1 MNNSVAILSDIHGN
15 ANALRAVL
23 QDMADHGINERVCLG
38 DVVGYGGSP
47 GDCIDLLMEHGIP
60 CVQGNHDAMVTT
72 GAGLDGVKDATRQS
86 IEWTRR
92 VLTPDQKGWLTALPM
107 TMQAEDYEAA
117 HSSLH
122 HPGEWA
128 YVLRADAAALSF
140 PHQIRPVCFIGHT
153 HSPAFWVEGDEFGV
167 DITSIETLKPSRK
180 CLVNVGAVGQP
191 RDRDERAC
199 YAIYRRD
206 TQDILWRRVPYDIA
220 GAQQAIIQAGLPAYF
235 AQRLELGR

>member
-15 ANALRAVL
+15 AHALRAVL
-23 QDMADHGINERVCLG
+23 QDMANHGINERVCLG

-60 CVQGNHDAMVTT
+60 CVQGNHDAMVST
-72 GAGLDGVKDATRQS
+72 GSGLEGVKDATRQS
-86 IEWTRR
+86 IEWTRG
-92 VLTPDQKGWLTALPM
+92 VLSPEQKAWLAALPLAI
-107 TMQAEDYEAA
+107 QAADYEAVHA
-117 HSSLH
+117 TLH
-122 HPGEWA
+122 GPAGWA
-128 YVLRADAAALSF
+128 YVLIAEAAALSF
-140 PHQIRPVCFIGHT
+140 PHQTRPVCFIGHT

-167 DITSIETLKPSRK
+167 DITSIEALKPNRK

-206 TQDILWRRVPYDIA
+206 TQDILWRRVPYDIV
-220 GAQQAIIQAGLPAYF
+220 GAQQAITQAGLPAYF

>member
-1 MNNSVAILSDIHGN
+1 MNNSVAIFSDIHGN
-15 ANALRAVL
+15 AHALRAVL
-23 QDMADHGINERVCLG
+23 KDMADHGINERVCLG

-60 CVQGNHDAMVTT
+60 CVQGNHDAMVST

-86 IEWTRR
+86 IEWTRG
-92 VLTPDQKGWLTALPM
+92 VLSPEQKAWLAALPLAI
-107 TMQAEDYEAA
+107 QAADYEAVHA
-117 HSSLH
+117 TLH
-122 HPGEWA
+122 GPAGWA
-128 YVLRADAAALSF
+128 YVLIAEAAALSF
-140 PHQIRPVCFIGHT
+140 PHQTRPVCFIGHT

-167 DITSIETLKPSRK
+167 DITSIEALKPNRK

-206 TQDILWRRVPYDIA
+206 TQDILWRRVPYDIV
-220 GAQQAIIQAGLPAYF
+220 GAQQAITQAGLPAYF

>member
-1 MNNSVAILSDIHGN
+1 MNNSVAIFSDIHGN
-15 ANALRAVL
+15 AHALRAVL
-23 QDMADHGINERVCLG
+23 KDMADHGINERVCLG

-60 CVQGNHDAMVTT
+60 CVQGNHDAMVST

-86 IEWTRR
+86 IEWTRG
-92 VLTPDQKGWLTALPM
+92 VLSPEQKAWLAALPLAI
-107 TMQAEDYEAA
+107 QAADYEAVNA
-117 HSSLH
+117 TLH
-122 HPGEWA
+122 GPAGWA
-128 YVLRADAAALSF
+128 YVLIAEAAALSF
-140 PHQIRPVCFIGHT
+140 PHQTRPVCFIGHT

-167 DITSIETLKPSRK
+167 DITSIEALKPNRK

-206 TQDILWRRVPYDIA
+206 TQDILWRRVPYDIV
-220 GAQQAIIQAGLPAYF
+220 GAQQAITQAGLPAYF

>member
-15 ANALRAVL
+15 AHALRAVL
-23 QDMADHGINERVCLG
+23 QDMANHGINERVCLG

-60 CVQGNHDAMVTT
+60 CVQGNHDAMVST
-72 GAGLDGVKDATRQS
+72 GSGLEGVKDATRQS
-86 IEWTRR
+86 IEWTRG
-92 VLTPDQKGWLTALPM
+92 VLSPEQKAWLAALPL
-107 TMQAEDYEAA
+107 TMQAADYEAVHA
-117 HSSLH
+117 TLH
-122 HPGEWA
+122 DPADWA
-128 YVLRADAAALSF
+128 YVLIAEAAALSF
-140 PHQIRPVCFIGHT
+140 PHQTRAVCFIGHT
-153 HSPAFWVEGDEFGV
+153 HRPAFWVEGDALGV

-206 TQDILWRRVPYDIA
+206 TQDILWRRVPYDVA

>member
-1 MNNSVAILSDIHGN
+1 MNKSVAILSDIHGN
-15 ANALRAVL
+15 AHALRAVL

-60 CVQGNHDAMVTT
+60 CVRGNHDAMVTT
-72 GAGLDGVKDATRQS
+72 GSGLDGVKDATRSS
-86 IEWTRR
+86 IEWTRS
-92 VLTPDQKGWLTALPM
+92 VLSPEQMGWLAALPL
-107 TMQAEDYEAA
+107 TMQAEDYEAVHA
-117 HSSLH
+117 SLH
-122 HPGEWA
+122 FPAFWP
-128 YVLRADAAALSF
+128 YVLIAEMAALHF
-140 PHQIRPVCFIGHT
+140 AHQTRPVCFIGHT
-153 HSPAFWVEGDEFGV
+153 HRPAFWVEGDSLGV
-167 DITSIETLKPSRK
+167 DITSIEALKPNRK

-206 TQDILWRRVPYDIA
+206 SQDILWRRMSYDIA

-235 AQRLELGR
+235 AQRLELGK